1 MDRLKDKVAI
11 VTGGSEGIGL
21 AISTMFAAEGARVV
35 IANRNEATSREA
47 VAAIEAQGGTA
58 SYVTTDV
65 SNAAD
70 VERLVAEVE
79 RTHGR
84 LDVLVNNA
92 AVQGKDTREVTDL
105 SEEAWDLMMDVN
117 AKGVFLTTKYAVPLM
132 KSSGG
137 GSIVN
142 ISSLGALVKSTQP
155 AYAASKAAVIAFTK
169 GVATH
174 VGEYGIRANVICP
187 ATIETPNRSLLAKS
201 SNFKNDIINVTAEEM
216 ESGKQEKISHVLPR
230 FGRPDDIAY
239 AAVFLAS
246 DESGYINAATFP
258 VDGGT
263 VRTRTD

>member
-1 MDRLKDKVAI
+1 MNRLKDKVAV

-35 IANRNEATSREA
+35 IANRNAETGRAA
-47 VAAIEAQGGTA
+47 VEEITAQGGVA
-58 SYVTTDV
+58 SFVRTDV
-65 SNAAD
+65 SRAED
-70 VERLVAEVE
+70 VQNLITQVE
-79 RTHGR
+79 MEHGR

-92 AVQGKDTREVTDL
+92 AVQGRDTREITDL
-105 SEEAWDLMMDVN
+105 SEDDWDLMMDVN
-117 AKGVFLTTKYAVPLM
+117 AKGVFLATKYAVPLM
-132 KSSGG
+132 RRSGG

-174 VGEYGIRANVICP
+174 VAEYGIRANVICP
-187 ATIETPNRSLLAKS
+187 ATIETPNRTLIARN
-201 SNFKNDIINVTAEEM
+201 SNYKNDVLNVTAEDM
-216 ESGKQEKISHVLPR
+216 EAGRAKKVSHVLPR
-230 FGRPDDIAY
+230 FGRPEDIAY

-246 DESGYINAATFP
+246 EESGYINAATFP